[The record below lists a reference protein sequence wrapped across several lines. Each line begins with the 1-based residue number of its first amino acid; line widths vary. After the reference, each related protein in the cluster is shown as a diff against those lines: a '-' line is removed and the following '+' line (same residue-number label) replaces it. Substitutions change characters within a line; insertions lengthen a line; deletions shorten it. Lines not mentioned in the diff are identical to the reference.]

1 MATPQHQELAAIYDS
16 EIDAHFAE
24 ILRLRKKRNADCSA
38 TRKLPPEILAQIFG
52 IVVYSARG
60 VSDYPL
66 SWVAITYVC
75 SSWRNVALDE
85 PSLWTDFTNVH
96 LKWVREVFARS
107 KAATLRVRVGGYSMD
122 SRRRFRFLIEDMNAA
137 PERLKALEVESNS
150 SFLALLNKPTPFLEA
165 LTVNAAE
172 VTFPSDFLGGCAPR
186 LHYVKSCASLPA
198 DASWLANLT
207 SLECQG
213 MLCLE
218 ATWFS
223 HVTSLQLGVGWDGT
237 DASTGK
243 ARPVS
248 MDVLLTMLE
257 NMPLLER
264 LSLSPPNNF
273 DPAPSTRSTPVD
285 LHHLHDITA
294 WFGGE
299 PNLAKIFNHLR
310 ADDIHRICTYWPH
323 SSTKTTTFIKYVC
336 HFFETCYHGI
346 NPSMVQRTD
355 AGLEIYKVLNSTG
368 ASTPVLS
375 LKNFD
380 PSDLQRFMKLLPR
393 CVPRTYSIRRSYYEY
408 IPAQALGLTDCNT
421 IEELLLTNRL
431 LVSCFLALPA
441 DDVNA
446 IPYPSLRL
454 IRIEGLDFTSKP
466 QLTSHLKRWLE
477 RRAVVSKIDN
487 LAFEDCKLSDEDI
500 ESLREVV
507 HVSSC

>member
-1 MATPQHQELAAIYDS
+1 MATPQPQELAAIYDS

-38 TRKLPPEILAQIFG
+38 TRKLPAEILAQIFD
-52 IVVYSARG
+52 IVVYSTRG
-60 VSDYPL
+60 VSGYPL

-85 PSLWTDFTNVH
+85 PTLWTDFTNVH

-107 KAATLRVRVGGYSMD
+107 KAATLRVRVGGYGVEA
-122 SRRRFRFLIEDMNAA
+122 RRRHRFLLEAVTEA
-137 PERLKALEVESNS
+137 PERLKALEVQSNS
-150 SFLALLNKPTPFLEA
+150 SFLALLTEPTPFLES
-165 LTVNAAE
+165 LLVNAAE

-186 LHYVKSCASLPA
+186 LHYVKSRASLPA

-207 SLECQG
+207 SLECHG
-213 MLCLE
+213 MLRLE

-223 HVTSLQLGVGWDGT
+223 HVTSLQLGVGWDGM

-243 ARPVS
+243 VRPVS
-248 MDVLLTMLE
+248 MDVLLTVLE
-257 NMPLLER
+257 SMPLLEC

-273 DPAPSTRSTPVD
+273 DLAPSTRFIPVD
-285 LHHLHDITA
+285 LHHLHEITA
-294 WFGGE
+294 WFGSE

-355 AGLEIYKVLNSTG
+355 AGLEIYRIVNSTG
-368 ASTPVLS
+368 ASTPVL
-375 LKNFD
+375 LFKNVD
-380 PSDLQRFMKLLPR
+380 PSDLQHFMKLLPR

-408 IPAQALGLTDCNT
+408 IPAQVLGLTDCNT
-421 IEELLLTNRL
+421 IEELLLTNNHI
-431 LVSCFLALPA
+431 VSCFLALPA

-454 IRIEGLDFTSKP
+454 LRMEGLDFTSNR

-477 RRAVVSKIDN
+477 RRAVVSKIDT
-487 LAFEDCKLSDEDI
+487 LAFEDCKLSDGDI

-507 HVSSC
+507 LVSSC